1 MGKRPEDAARVRCE
15 RGSCTFFFRTNE
27 AAIQQPAKAAAA
39 AAVTIQMIASAA
51 IQMVGKNYS
60 RKMHD
65 VVPPN
70 TYHTHAQNSVVA
82 QIRAIT

>member
-1 MGKRPEDAARVRCE
+1 MKQPF
-15 RGSCTFFFRTNE
+15 RGSQRTAAG

-39 AAVTIQMIASAA
+39 TAATIQMLASAA
-51 IQMVGKNYS
+51 IQMVEKNYS

-70 TYHTHAQNSVVA
+70 TYHTHAQNSVAA